1 MNVLH
6 CCLKSRYVALQPT
19 PNVCMC
25 VCAQVETAIAQSVM
39 LTETDVGVATAA
51 VSSMHLVGATPPAGA
66 KPLITPSI
74 TSPSAKSRSEQ
85 KFWQTSVGRF
95 RFKID
100 ELPAELQLIYELML
114 VGWK

>member
-1 MNVLH
+1 MSV
-6 CCLKSRYVALQPT
+6 
-19 PNVCMC
+19 
-25 VCAQVETAIAQSVM
+25 QVETAIAQSVM

-51 VSSMHLVGATPPAGA
+51 VSMMQLIGAGPKLTTPPT
-66 KPLITPSI
+66 IS
-74 TSPSAKSRSEQ
+74 SPSVKSRSEQ

-114 VGWK
+114 VGGREREGESGFNRRPYSVAH